1 MKDFLSIEETVKL
14 TKTSES
20 TVRRW
25 IRSLTEEQRKEIIKK
40 EGKRLYILTK
50 ALQEPFDLLP
60 GIDDTKGV
68 DLITFQRQ
76 QLQEGAKLTAKMT
89 EQNERLFSELT
100 KANDD
105 LKTAWSLIDS
115 LKAEVFRLTSE
126 IKRLESPEVPEGQNS
141 AIHYVAIVLCLVVI
155 SVMLF
160 VLF

>member
-1 MKDFLSIEETVKL
+1 MKDFLTIEETVKL

-76 QLQEGAKLTAKMT
+76 QLQEGAKLTARMT

-126 IKRLESPEVPEGQNS
+126 IKRLESPEAPEGRNS
-141 AIHYVAIVLCLVVI
+141 AIYYVAIVLCLVVI